1 MKNKIHIMEE
11 KNRHLIKNTILI
23 IIIISILPISL
34 YFYKFHSGLS
44 SNPTDWASFGSYIGG
59 ILGPI
64 FSGLSLLVLSI
75 TFYHSKESDI
85 KQMALAVAEQNLNK
99 ILEISKTLKESISS
113 KDYYSAMLGDSDFN
127 NYMKRIEDHLSTY
140 IAMRH
145 YKTEEEYWH
154 QYKFFFKASKID
166 LSDELNLLLE
176 AYHILDN
183 SDDGE
188 KPILRST
195 FNSTVSKEMRFLLCL
210 YGLNNADGFE
220 ELCSKWSGFKTIP
233 WEINYPDETE
243 QSASKLPQQNGNP
256 E

>member
-1 MKNKIHIMEE
+1 MSNRIHHMEE
-11 KNRHLIKNTILI
+11 RNRNLFKKTIFVI
-23 IIIISILPISL
+23 ILISILPISL

-64 FSGLSLLVLSI
+64 FSGLSLLVLSV

-85 KQMALAVAEQNLNK
+85 KQIALTIAEQNLNK
-99 ILEISKTLKESISS
+99 ILEISKTLKESIGS
-113 KDYYSAMLGDSDFN
+113 KNYYSTMFGDSDFN
-127 NYMKRIEDHLSTY
+127 NYMNRIEDHLATY
-140 IAMRH
+140 IAIRH

-154 QYKFFFKASKID
+154 QYKFYFKSTKID
-166 LSDELNLLLE
+166 LSDELNLFLE
-176 AYHILDN
+176 AYQILDN
-183 SDDGE
+183 SEIGE

-210 YGLNNADGFE
+210 YGLNNDDEFE

-243 QSASKLPQQNGNP
+243 QNASKLPQQNGNP